1 MIDRDA
7 QYYLEKARTA
17 RERGTS
23 IVDPDVAMVHHE
35 LARGYEALASTAEA
49 RPKLTI
55 SNTTRGR

>member
-1 MIDRDA
+1 MIKRTA

-23 IVDPDVAMVHHE
+23 IVDPDLATVHHE
-35 LARGYEALASTAEA
+35 LARGFEALASTAEA

-55 SNTTRGR
+55 SNTMGGR